1 MTGAARPRPGN
12 RPPGRRHILGRC
24 VVAALAFPLVLVL
37 AAGCEAPPQLHQRQ
51 LYTFGTLVEVSLW
64 GVEADLAEQAF
75 EALAGEFDY
84 MNEAW
89 HAWRP
94 GTLGTFNER
103 CATGEP
109 FEGDPGVVDLVRLG
123 TTLSERS
130 SGLFNPAI
138 GRLVA
143 LWGFHADLPEPRAPP
158 VAAIAELVAAA
169 PAMTDIH
176 LDDTTVRCTN
186 TAVRLDFGAF
196 AKGYGVDRAMER
208 LRELGIDDAVINAGG
223 DLRAIGSKG
232 ERPWQIGVRHPRGP
246 GALARLE
253 VAGDESVF
261 TSGDYER
268 HFEWQGTRY
277 HHIIDPRT
285 GWPSRGAAS
294 ATVVHGDATTAD
306 AAATALMVTGAGAWP
321 AVAARLGVTEALVIT
336 ADLEIEMTPAMEQ
349 RLRLTSEPP
358 AVRVLPLPNPRPN
371 PRPVPRAAGPAD

>member
-1 MTGAARPRPGN
+1 MLT
-12 RPPGRRHILGRC
+12 
-24 VVAALAFPLVLVL
+24 
-37 AAGCEAPPQLHQRQ
+37 AGCEAPPQLHQRQ

-64 GVEADLAEQAF
+64 GVEAGLAERAF

-109 FEGDPGVVDLVRLG
+109 FAGDPGVLELVRLG
-123 TTLSERS
+123 TALSERS

-158 VAAIAELVAAA
+158 AAAIAELVAAA

-176 LDDTTVRCTN
+176 IDDGTVRCAN

-208 LRELGIDDAVINAGG
+208 LRALGIDNAVINAGG
-223 DLRAIGSKG
+223 DLRAIGRRDG
-232 ERPWQIGVRHPRGP
+232 RPWRIGVRHPRAP

-268 HFEWQGTRY
+268 HFEWQDTRY

-285 GWPSRGAAS
+285 GWPSRGATA
-294 ATVVHGDATTAD
+294 ATVVHADATTAD
-306 AAATALMVTGAGAWP
+306 AAATALMVAGAGAWP

-336 ADLEIEMTPAMEQ
+336 ADLAAEMTPAMER
-349 RLRLTSEPP
+349 RLKFVAEPA
-358 AVRVLPLPNPRPN
+358 AVRVLAPPDP
-371 PRPVPRAAGPAD
+371 GPAR

>member
-1 MTGAARPRPGN
+1 MLT
-12 RPPGRRHILGRC
+12 
-24 VVAALAFPLVLVL
+24 
-37 AAGCEAPPQLHQRQ
+37 AGCEAPPQLQQRQ

-64 GVEADLAEQAF
+64 GVETELAERAF

-94 GTLGTFNER
+94 GTLGTFNDR

-109 FEGDPGVVDLVRLG
+109 FQGDAGVVELVRLG
-123 TTLSERS
+123 TALSEGGG
-130 SGLFNPAI
+130 GLFNPAI

-158 VAAIAELVAAA
+158 AAAIAELVAAA
-169 PAMTDIH
+169 PAMADIH
-176 LDDTTVRCTN
+176 IDDDGTARCVN

-208 LRELGIDDAVINAGG
+208 LRGLGIANAVINAGG
-223 DLRAIGSKG
+223 DLRAIGTRDG
-232 ERPWQIGVRHPRGP
+232 RPWRIGVRHPRGP

-268 HFEWQGTRY
+268 WFEWQGTRY

-285 GWPSRGAAS
+285 GRPSRGAAS

-306 AAATALMVTGAGAWP
+306 AAATALMVAGAGVWP
-321 AVAARLGVTEALVIT
+321 AVAARLGITEALVIT
-336 ADLEIEMTPAMEQ
+336 ADLEAEMTPAMER
-349 RLRLTSEPP
+349 RLQFVAEPA
-358 AVRVLPLPNPRPN
+358 AVRVLPPPDRG
-371 PRPVPRAAGPAD
+371 AGGLR